1 MEEFGKGATWRAK
14 AQKNRFIIEIHVICC
29 LWLIVNVSGLSH
41 SLSLSV
47 SVSLSLSLSLGTCIF
62 LVAPTQVTVV
72 AGAGAVAEVDV
83 RRDDCG

>member
-29 LWLIVNVSGLSH
+29 LWLIVNVSGLS
-41 SLSLSV
+41 L